1 MRVAVMQPYF
11 YPYAGYFRLIAAV
24 DLFLVFDCVQ
34 FPRRGRVHRAP
45 LPVAQGGGWLTL
57 PLARQPRDTAIRDI
71 RLSHARDALWRERL
85 ARLPWLRGSP
95 LAAALAAPLPE
106 GLQPLLLDHLR
117 LACASLGIATPLR
130 SSSELGLR
138 PELRGQARVIA
149 LARCAGATEYR
160 NLPGG
165 RALYDPAEF
174 NAAGLSLSFM
184 PPYEGPHMSMLHA
197 LATLDPAEIAAD
209 IRSGMPA

>member
-45 LPVAQGGGWLTL
+45 LPQAMGGGWLTL

-71 RLSHARDALWRERL
+71 RLAAARDGLWRERL
-85 ARLPWLRGSP
+85 VRLPWLRDTPMQAP
-95 LAAALAAPLPE
+95 LAEPLPE
-106 GLQPLLLDHLR
+106 LLLPHLLDHLR
-117 LACASLGIATPLR
+117 LACARLGISTPLR
-130 SSSELGLR
+130 LSSELALG
-138 PELRGQARVIA
+138 PDLRGQARVIE
-149 LARCAGATEYR
+149 LCRRIGATEYW

-165 RALYDPAEF
+165 RALYDPGAF
-174 NAAGLSLSFM
+174 RAAGLSLHFL
-184 PPYEGPHMSMLHA
+184 PAYIGPHMSMLHA
-197 LATLDPAEIAAD
+197 LATVDPSAIARD
-209 IRSGMPA
+209 IRQGVPS